1 MVFKAQGRVYESS
14 WKRHNS
20 RLVGWKAQTQLK
32 PSFIFLGQI
41 VSDCPPRRAQKD
53 SSTLKVCIG
62 SVADFVSLSGAPL
75 KDCAWAKV
83 SEVKIKRTDAP
94 ENWESTET
102 TLKKYGT

>member
-1 MVFKAQGRVYESS
+1 MESP
-14 WKRHNS
+14 NAVET
-20 RLVGWKAQTQLK
+20 L
-32 PSFIFLGQI
+32 IFLGQI

-102 TLKKYGT
+102 TLKNMGNDDKGMGFRGVLFHNLPL